1 MRQVEV
7 EEENGKQRREKRK
20 SLKYYMIRRL
30 KMNQEKIKRTL
41 CESANKRNVALKTC
55 EDRVEIEQFDLLR
68 RIIKISVQGIKS
80 RTKQMA
86 SVQDNQRRMLEEEL
100 LKIRDA
106 LLEYESKRN
115 KTLKRDKI
123 ESLETGKSF
132 FWLRISK
139 ICGNSLG

>member
-1 MRQVEV
+1 
-7 EEENGKQRREKRK
+7 
-20 SLKYYMIRRL
+20 MIRRL
-30 KMNQEKIKRTL
+30 EMNQEKSKRTL
-41 CESANKRNVALKTC
+41 CESANKRNVALKNC
-55 EDRVEIEQFDLLR
+55 EDRVEIEQFDLPR
-68 RIIKISVQGIKS
+68 RNIKISVQGIKS

-106 LLEYESKRN
+106 LIEYESKRN